1 MSETYT
7 ADKLNTMSVSELSQ
21 IILSQQEQIMK
32 LNENFERLVEQ
43 LRIANQQ
50 RFGRHSE
57 KLDVIDGQYSLFNEA
72 EVWAD
77 PGAEEPPVEEVV
89 ASYNR
94 KKQKGKLDDDL
105 KEINKS
111 MNDLEATWKSDAAT
125 DIRAAMNALKPRF
138 EEHKTV
144 VESYAKFLVTTAQN
158 YETTEGTIQGNASA
172 FK

>member
-1 MSETYT
+1 MADSIQISTQVLLDT
-7 ADKLNTMSVSELSQ
+7 ADKVRNINT
-21 IILSQQEQIMK
+21 
-32 LNENFERLVEQ
+32 
-43 LRIANQQ
+43 
-50 RFGRHSE
+50 
-57 KLDVIDGQYSLFNEA
+57 
-72 EVWAD
+72 
-77 PGAEEPPVEEVV
+77 
-89 ASYNR
+89 
-94 KKQKGKLDDDL
+94 KLDDDL